1 MKNRGF
7 SLIELMVVLILI
19 SLSIA
24 LVTPSLS
31 RFSRT
36 IELKGAAKK
45 VSTILRYCRS
55 EAVNKGQ
62 VYQTLFD
69 SNSRE
74 VRVQSMAL
82 KDEKDEKKEGEVT
95 QKTYALPEGIQ
106 MKGVDIPSPQYP
118 SEFPLIEF
126 YPNGGSNGGT
136 ILLDSQDRVGYKVNV
151 DFLTGI
157 VKVERAEGFGK

>member
-1 MKNRGF
+1 
-7 SLIELMVVLILI
+7 LMVVLVLI

-55 EAVNKGQ
+55 EAVHKGQ

-82 KDEKDEKKEGEVT
+82 KEEKDEKKQGQVAP
-95 QKTYALPEGIQ
+95 KTYPLPEGIR
-106 MKGVDIPSPQYP
+106 MKEVDHPSSQSP
-118 SEFPLIEF
+118 SDSPLIEF
-126 YPNGGSNGGT
+126 YPNGGSSGGT
-136 ILLDSQDRVGYKVNV
+136 ILLDSEDRIGYKIKV
-151 DFLTGI
+151 DFLTGM
-157 VKVERAEGFGK
+157 VKVEKAEDLRK